1 VPKGPQE
8 QRVLTPE
15 GLQTTAQRRFLK
27 QKFLEWV
34 RKGYAA
40 MSKRIGKSLVVNGVT
55 LVTEAS
61 WNAELDAKHERLVE
75 WLKDQ
80 GLAGVLIRRN
90 ENVAW
95 VTGGAVELRVLT
107 PAETGVASLLVTAT
121 GKRYYITTE
130 NEAPRLHDEEFGALD
145 FEPVLFPWWAD
156 DTVAAA
162 TKLAGG
168 PLGSDM
174 PGAGLT
180 PVNLYPLRAAL
191 CESEIA
197 RYRWLG
203 AETAAATVEAL
214 HEVEPGLSEFDMEAI
229 TAAGLLRRGILP
241 SVALYAVDER
251 IFSYKHAVPR
261 GRRLK
266 QYGMLNLCSRK
277 WGLAISITR
286 FIHFG
291 ALPQE
296 LAERFNSAAHVNA
309 ALLNASRAGT
319 TSSELFKVAQAA
331 YSAEGFPGEERF
343 HHQGGPTG
351 YGEREWV
358 ATPQGTEVV
367 VDNQAF
373 AWNPS
378 IRGGK
383 VEDTVILHDGV
394 IENLTSTPELP
405 VLAEAAVEGSS
416 YAAAGVLV
424 K

>member
-1 VPKGPQE
+1 
-8 QRVLTPE
+8 
-15 GLQTTAQRRFLK
+15 
-27 QKFLEWV
+27 
-34 RKGYAA
+34 
-40 MSKRIGKSLVVNGVT
+40 MSRRIGKSLAVNGAT
-55 LVTEAS
+55 LVTEAA
-61 WNAELDAKHERLVE
+61 WNAELDAKHDRLVE
-75 WLKDQ
+75 WMKGQ

-95 VTGGAVELRVLT
+95 VTGGAVESRVLT
-107 PAETGVASLLVTAT
+107 PGETGVASLLVTAA
-121 GKRYYITTE
+121 GKRYYFTTE

-156 DTVAAA
+156 DTGGAAA
-162 TKLAGG
+162 KLSGG
-168 PLGSDM
+168 PPGSDT
-174 PGAGLT
+174 PGAGFTL
-180 PVNLYPLRAAL
+180 VNLAPLRAAL
-191 CESEIA
+191 SESEIA

-214 HEVEPGLSEFDMEAI
+214 HEVEPGLSEYDMEAI
-229 TAAGLLRRGILP
+229 TEAGLLRRGILP

-251 IFSYKHAVPR
+251 IFKYKHAVPR
-261 GRRLK
+261 GKRLK

-286 FIHFG
+286 FIHFD
-291 ALPQE
+291 ALPEE
-296 LAERFNSAAHVNA
+296 LAARFNSAAQVNA
-309 ALLNASRAGT
+309 ALLNATRAGA
-319 TSSELFKVAQAA
+319 TSAKLFKVAQAA
-331 YSAEGFPGEERF
+331 YAAQGFPGEERF

-351 YGEREWV
+351 YGEREWI

-367 VDNQAF
+367 VNNQAF

-383 VEDTVILHDGV
+383 VEDTVILRDGV

-405 VLAEAAVEGSS
+405 VLSDAIVNGST

>member
-1 VPKGPQE
+1 
-8 QRVLTPE
+8 
-15 GLQTTAQRRFLK
+15 
-27 QKFLEWV
+27 V
-34 RKGYAA
+34 RIKAPGNWLIEDNRQFASVDCEEEI
-40 MSKRIGKSLVVNGVT
+40 MSKRIGKSLVIGGAT
-55 LVTEAS
+55 LVTQAA

-75 WLKDQ
+75 WMKSH

-107 PAETGVASLLVTAT
+107 PGETGVASLLVTAA
-121 GKRYYITTE
+121 GKRYYFTTE

-145 FEPVLFPWWAD
+145 FEPQVFPWWAD
-156 DTVAAA
+156 DTAAA
-162 TKLAGG
+162 AAKLDEG
-168 PLGSDM
+168 PLGSDT
-174 PGAGLT
+174 PSPGLT

-191 CESEIA
+191 SESEIA

-214 HEVEPGLSEFDMEAI
+214 HEVEPGLSEYDLEAI

-251 IFSYKHAVPR
+251 IFEYKHAVPR

-266 QYGMLNLCSRK
+266 RYGMLNLCSRK

-291 ALPQE
+291 ALPAD
-296 LAERFNSAAHVNA
+296 LAACFNAAAHVNA
-309 ALLNASRAGT
+309 ALLNASRVGE
-319 TSSELFKVAQAA
+319 TSAELFKVAQLA
-331 YSAEGFPGEERF
+331 YAAEGFPGEERF
-343 HHQGGPTG
+343 HHQGGATG

-367 VDNQAF
+367 VNNQAF

-378 IRGGK
+378 IRGAK
-383 VEDTVILHDGV
+383 AEDTVILCDGV

-405 VLAEAAVEGSS
+405 VLAEAIVEGST